1 MTLVI
6 IEKLNPCYIGLICCF
21 TNILLYLNYD
31 ELKFHGFKI
40 LAIFIYNNG
49 TIIKIFGILIYSENI
64 ILNFYSLNKN
74 IQKNILIREK
84 KEKENLNLSKFDI
97 YNQIIFINNK
107 NFIKLVKLNYIFN
120 Y

>member
-6 IEKLNPCYIGLICCF
+6 IEKLNPCYIGLICYF

-31 ELKFHGFKI
+31 ELKFHGFRI
-40 LAIFIYNNG
+40 LAIFIYISG
-49 TIIKIFGILIYSENI
+49 TIIQTFGILIYSENI
-64 ILNFYSLNKN
+64 ILNFYGLNKD

-97 YNQIIFINNK
+97 
-107 NFIKLVKLNYIFN
+107 
-120 Y
+120 